1 MIAADTVL
9 CVRCASLRV
18 ISSRLIRVAAVA
30 SPLVSVAREPS
41 VGFYKVFSGLLCA
54 TAILD
59 LKALVEWMIEQ
70 KYKTLLHLRI
80 YSSWAK

>member
-1 MIAADTVL
+1 MMRHDTVL

-30 SPLVSVAREPS
+30 SLPSQCVAREPS
-41 VGFYKVFSGLLCA
+41 VGFYKVLSGLLCA

-59 LKALVEWMIEQ
+59 LRHW
-70 KYKTLLHLRI
+70 
-80 YSSWAK
+80 WNG